1 MATIYD
7 DGEFSGGSIG
17 RPALA
22 QRIADI
28 GKRRENGGNL
38 REKQGIETAWL

>member
-7 DGEFSGGSIG
+7 DGEFAGGSIG

-28 GKRRENGGNL
+28 GKRRENGDGL
-38 REKQGIETAWL
+38 REKQEIETAWL

>member
-7 DGEFSGGSIG
+7 DGEFSCGSIG

-28 GKRRENGGNL
+28 GKRRENGDGL
-38 REKQGIETAWL
+38 REKQEIETAWL